1 VTLAHRLH
9 AHQPAISKLERQR
22 DMQVSSLLR
31 YIKALGGQ
39 LELLARFPDGDT
51 PLTQFSDD

>member
-1 VTLAHRLH
+1 
-9 AHQPAISKLERQR
+9 
-22 DMQVSSLLR
+22 
-31 YIKALGGQ
+31 LGGQ